1 MCSTRAVRPSQFFH
15 RDCVASASCEQGT
28 VNENMLRSAAGQL
41 FGVLRGTVR
50 IDHEPSP
57 ERPEWSVTPYSEES
71 AEDFDSRYEA
81 YFNRPDIDHW
91 EARKA
96 MNDLLGMDLI
106 PDPKIMNA
114 ALKACRRLNDYAL
127 AIRFLEGCKD
137 KCGNKVNEI
146 YPYLL
151 QEVRPTLTELGIDT
165 PEELGYDQPELALK
179 SVFDTH

>member
-1 MCSTRAVRPSQFFH
+1 
-15 RDCVASASCEQGT
+15 
-28 VNENMLRSAAGQL
+28 MLRSVNRL
-41 FGVLRGTVR
+41 FSSLR
-50 IDHEPSP
+50 
-57 ERPEWSVTPYSEES
+57 SVTGMKNTSAAAVGIIRYSHSSET

-81 YFNRPDIDHW
+81 YFNRTDIDHW

-106 PDPKIMNA
+106 PEPKIIVA
-114 ALKACRRLNDYAL
+114 GLKACRRLNDYAL

-151 QEVRPTLTELGIDT
+151 QEIRPTLTELGIDT

-179 SVFDTH
+179 SVYDIH

>member
-1 MCSTRAVRPSQFFH
+1 
-15 RDCVASASCEQGT
+15 
-28 VNENMLRSAAGQL
+28 MLRSAAGQL
-41 FGVLRGTVR
+41 FGVLRGTVGLTTSR
-50 IDHEPSP
+50 LGAAGVVRHSH
-57 ERPEWSVTPYSEES
+57 SNES
-71 AEDFDSRYEA
+71 AEEFDARYEA
-81 YFNRPDIDHW
+81 YFNRSDIDHW
-91 EARKA
+91 EARKG

-106 PDPKIMNA
+106 PEPKIIAA

-151 QEVRPTLTELGIDT
+151 QEIRPTLTELGIET

-179 SVFDTH
+179 SVYDMH